1 MTVHQTG
8 FDGFP
13 LTTILERFHSI
24 SFLISVSATII
35 VIVTIN
41 NIVDFPWIVKCGLKE
56 RKKSL
61 NWKTLPVQG
70 QGG

>member
-1 MTVHQTG
+1 MET
-8 FDGFP
+8 
-13 LTTILERFHSI
+13 
-24 SFLISVSATII
+24 I

-41 NIVDFPWIVKCGLKE
+41 NIVDFPWIVKWGLKE